1 MAITNYSTLQSAI
14 ANWLHRS
21 DLTATIPDFVRLA
34 ESRINRVLSARGTE
48 VEAVL
53 TATPS
58 SAFVDLPADF
68 GTPIVLWLESFTPR
82 QELILKQASELDY
95 SPIESYP
102 NFWAIKSNQ
111 IQFDRIAGDSYP
123 LRLRYVQN
131 LDISTTDT
139 NYLLTSY
146 PDIYLFGAL
155 VEAAVFIRD
164 MEQMQVWQQK
174 FDAAMVEAQSSENTA
189 KNSLL
194 TSENVTNSRFSII
207 AG

>member
-1 MAITNYSTLQSAI
+1 MNYSTLQSAI
-14 ANWLHRS
+14 ANWLHRN
-21 DLTATIPDFVRLA
+21 DLTETIPDFIALT
-34 ESRINRVLSARGTE
+34 ESRINRVFSARGTE
-48 VEAVL
+48 NEALL
-53 TATPS
+53 TATPHS
-58 SAFVDLPADF
+58 EFVELPSDF
-68 GTPIVLWLESFTPR
+68 GSPIVLWLESFVPR

-102 NFWAIKSNQ
+102 NFWAVKSNQ
-111 IQFDRIAGDSYP
+111 IQFDRIASDSYP
-123 LRLRYVQN
+123 LRLRYVQTIN
-131 LDISTTDT
+131 IAATDT
-139 NYLLTSY
+139 NYILTNY

-174 FDAAMVEAQSSENTA
+174 LDVAMIEAQGSENTV

-194 TSENVTNSRFSII
+194 TTENVTNSRFSII